1 MTVKNTDS
9 RAPGAHPCVK
19 LFIDSSTTSRTVS
32 AHDRTVPNLH
42 LVSDDYGRA
51 LVFQGLRIVA
61 APEDR
66 PPFPVDAVAFEEDT
80 NLLMSSRA
88 ELRVPEESFSTL
100 LTDIAAFEPLEPG
113 TVISQ
118 GEAPL
123 RLLAVVHDIEQT
135 PTWRESWVKQAVA
148 ALLVEADEQAIEAL
162 CLPVLG
168 SIHGAM
174 TTARFAA
181 LFRQAL
187 EARAPKKLLRVWVIV
202 ADDESDAL
210 LDAFR

>member
-1 MTVKNTDS
+1 
-9 RAPGAHPCVK
+9 
-19 LFIDSSTTSRTVS
+19 
-32 AHDRTVPNLH
+32 VPNLH

-51 LVFQGLRIVA
+51 LVFQGVRIVA

-66 PPFPVDAVAFEEDT
+66 PPFPVDAAAFEEDT
-80 NLLMSSRA
+80 NLLMSPRA
-88 ELRVPEESFSTL
+88 EIRVPEESFSTL

-113 TVISQ
+113 TVIAQ

-123 RLLAVVHDIEQT
+123 RLLAIVHDIEQK
-135 PTWRESWVKQAVA
+135 PTWRESWVKQAIA
-148 ALLVEADEQAIEAL
+148 ALLAEADEHAVEAL

-174 TTARFAA
+174 TTGRFAT
-181 LFRQAL
+181 LFRQVL
-187 EARAPKKLLRVWVIV
+187 ETQAPKKLLRVWVTV

>member
-1 MTVKNTDS
+1 MPT
-9 RAPGAHPCVK
+9 
-19 LFIDSSTTSRTVS
+19 
-32 AHDRTVPNLH
+32 LH

-80 NLLMSSRA
+80 NLLMRA
-88 ELRVPEESFSTL
+88 RTEIRAPEESFSTL

-113 TVISQ
+113 TVIAQ

-123 RLLAVVHDIEQT
+123 RLLAIIHDIEQK
-135 PTWRESWVKQAVA
+135 PTWRESWVKQAVT
-148 ALLVEADEQAIEAL
+148 ALLAEADEHAIEAL

-174 TTARFAA
+174 TTGRFAA
-181 LFRQAL
+181 VFRQAL
-187 EARAPKKLLRVWVIV
+187 EAQAPKKLLRIWVIV
-202 ADDESDAL
+202 ADDESDHL

>member
-1 MTVKNTDS
+1 MPRFT
-9 RAPGAHPCVK
+9 PGVRPCVK
-19 LFIDSSTTSRTVS
+19 LGIGSSPTSRTASV
-32 AHDRTVPNLH
+32 HDQTVPTLH

-51 LVFQGLRIVA
+51 LVFQSVRIVA

-80 NLLMSSRA
+80 NLLMCPRA
-88 ELRVPEESFSTL
+88 ELRAPEESFSTL
-100 LTDIAAFEPLEPG
+100 LTDIAAFKPLKPG
-113 TVISQ
+113 TVIAQ

-123 RLLAVVHDIEQT
+123 RLLAIVHDIEQT

-148 ALLVEADEQAIEAL
+148 ALLAEADEHAIEAL
-162 CLPVLG
+162 CVPVLG

-174 TTARFAA
+174 TTTQFAA

-187 EARAPKKLLRVWVIV
+187 EEQAPKKLLRVWVIV
-202 ADDESDAL
+202 SDEESDEL